1 MKLII
6 QIPCYNEEDT
16 LPLVLREI
24 PDAIDG
30 IEVIETLVISDGSTD
45 KTVDVAKS
53 NGVNHI
59 IVNPGNRGLG
69 NSFKE
74 GMQYALNYGAD
85 ILVNTDGDN
94 QYPSRY
100 IAQLVEPII
109 KGQAEIVVG
118 DRQTKNIKH
127 FSPLKKLLQWFGTK
141 ITRLFAGDDSLKDA
155 VSGFRAYSRKAL
167 LELNVTSNFSYI
179 LDTTL
184 QASNKQL
191 KTSTI
196 PITVNP
202 PTRPSRLFNS
212 IWEHIFKS
220 GVQILRIYAFYRP
233 LRLFFGVGLIF
244 FIMGIYPI
252 VRFIY
257 HYFFLD
263 KGSGMIQSLVIGGVL
278 ISISINMFSLGIIG
292 DLMSKNRKLIEYI
305 LKEIKNK

>member
-6 QIPCYNEEDT
+6 QIPCFNEEKT
-16 LPLVLREI
+16 LPYVLKDI
-24 PDAIDG
+24 PESIYGID
-30 IEVIETLVISDGSTD
+30 VIETLVISDGSTD

-53 NGVNHI
+53 LGVNHV
-59 IVNPGNRGLG
+59 IVNAGNRGLG

-74 GMQYALNYGAD
+74 GMQYALNQGAD

-94 QYPSRY
+94 QYPSAY
-100 IAQLVEPII
+100 ITQLVEPIV
-109 KGQAEIVVG
+109 KGSAEIVVG
-118 DRQTKNIKH
+118 DRQTKTIKH
-127 FSPLKKLLQWFGTK
+127 FSLLKKVLQWFGTK
-141 ITRLFAGDDSLKDA
+141 ITRLIAGDDSLKDA

-191 KTSTI
+191 KTATI
-196 PITVNP
+196 PIKVNP

-212 IWEHIFKS
+212 IWEHILKS
-220 GVQILRIYAFYRP
+220 GIQILRIYAFYRP
-233 LRLFFGVGLIF
+233 LRLFFGVGLVF
-244 FIMGIYPI
+244 FVLGIYPI
-252 VRFIY
+252 VRFVY